1 MENQMPLFTGRYKK
15 GHEGKKKSQLMV
27 FRLQKTHLGL
37 KKQDKKI
44 SGPG

>member
-37 KKQDKKI
+37 KEQDKKI

>member
-15 GHEGKKKSQLMV
+15 GREGEKSQLMV

-37 KKQDKKI
+37 KERDKKI